1 MLDVRQRRY
10 VIKPRLMIL
19 EIFFLGCVPF
29 SHIRHEKRAAPAA
42 AASASSAA
50 SSSSSSSS
58 AAAAASAAADV
69 AFPRIAPHLRAS
81 LQLIMHREPRQ
92 RPTLAQIAASLDAA
106 PEMQLTYGS
115 LLVLVFFVWQ

>member
-1 MLDVRQRRY
+1 MLIPQLHFCFR
-10 VIKPRLMIL
+10 
-19 EIFFLGCVPF
+19 
-29 SHIRHEKRAAPAA
+29 IRHEKRAAPAAAA

-69 AFPRIAPHLRAS
+69 AFPRIAPHLRAC
-81 LQLIMHREPRQ
+81 LQLIMHRDPRQ

-106 PEMQLTYGS
+106 PEMQLTYGRLP
-115 LLVLVFFVWQ
+115 LLYDFCFCFCNGFCCVLF